1 MTNYRT
7 DLAKITFGVLCIVL
21 LIGSALWILRPF
33 LGATIW
39 AAMVVVASWP
49 ALLWLQSRLWGSRG
63 LAVAAMVLIL
73 LLLFALPLTLA
84 ISTVAEHAD
93 VAYAW
98 VRSLIDQGPPHLPD
112 WLRNLPFIGEKL
124 GTTWDDLVASGMAGL
139 QTRVTPYL
147 SEVTTWVLSQA
158 GVVGALTVQIL
169 LTVVIAGVMYLNGET
184 GARVVQRF
192 GWRVGGERGQEA
204 VVLAGKAIRGV
215 ALGVGLTALIQA
227 VIGGIGLAV
236 AGVPLAALLTAVMFM
251 LCIIQVGPTLVLL
264 PATIWVFWSGATGW
278 GIFLAVWTLIVGTM
292 DNFLR
297 PWLIKRGADLPLL
310 LIFAGVIGGLFAF
323 GLVGVFVG
331 PVMLAVSYTLIDA
344 WLDDSEPPGMTG
356 EVPLPPIAEVDVV
369 QVPQVGV
376 DGAPRTSR
384 APAAVRTP
392 SAR

>member
-1 MTNYRT
+1 MTEPRT
-7 DLAKITFGVLCIVL
+7 DLAKITFSVLCIAL
-21 LIGSALWILRPF
+21 MIGSSLWILRPF

-49 ALLWLQSRLWGSRG
+49 ALLWFQARLWGSRA
-63 LAVAAMVLIL
+63 LAVVAMVLIL
-73 LLLFALPLTLA
+73 LLLFALPLTMA

-93 VAYAW
+93 VAYRW

-112 WLRNLPFIGEKL
+112 WLRNLPLVGAKL
-124 GTTWDDLVASGMAGL
+124 GSMWDELVASGMAGL
-139 QTRVTPYL
+139 QHRVTPYL
-147 SEVTTWVLSQA
+147 SQVTTWVLSQA

-169 LTVVIAGVMYLNGET
+169 LTVVIAGVMYASGEAA
-184 GARVVQRF
+184 ARVVQLF
-192 GWRVGGERGQEA
+192 GWRVAGTRGQEA

-215 ALGVGLTALIQA
+215 ALGVGVTALVQA

-251 LCIIQVGPTLVLL
+251 LCIIQLGPTLVLL
-264 PATIWVFWSGATGW
+264 PATIWVFWNGDTGW
-278 GIFLAVWTLIVGTM
+278 GVFMAVWTLIVGTM

-331 PVMLAVSYTLIDA
+331 PVLLAVSYTLIHA
-344 WLDDSEPPGMTG
+344 WLHDG
-356 EVPLPPIAEVDVV
+356 EADM
-369 QVPQVGV
+369 
-376 DGAPRTSR
+376 
-384 APAAVRTP
+384 PAL
-392 SAR
+392 

>member
-1 MTNYRT
+1 MSAPRN
-7 DLAKITFGVLCIVL
+7 DLARITFNVLCIAL

-49 ALLWLQSRLWGSRG
+49 ALLWLQSRLWGSRM
-63 LAVAAMVLIL
+63 LAVVVALLIML
-73 LLLFALPLTLA
+73 LVFALPLTLA
-84 ISTVAEHAD
+84 ISTVVEHAD

-98 VRSLIDQGPPHLPD
+98 FRSLIEHGPPKLPE
-112 WLRNLPFIGEKL
+112 WVVGLPLVGAKL
-124 GTTWDDLVASGMAGL
+124 GSMWDELVASGLAGL

-147 SEVTTWVLSQA
+147 SEMTTWLLSRA
-158 GVVGALTVQIL
+158 GVAGALTVQIL
-169 LTVVIAGVMYLNGET
+169 LTVVIAGVMFANGEA

-227 VIGGIGLAV
+227 VVGGIGLAV

-251 LCIIQVGPTLVLL
+251 LCIIQLGPTLVLL

-278 GIFLAVWTLIVGTM
+278 GVFLAVWTLIVGTG

-344 WLDDSEPPGMTG
+344 WINDGDAPPLDEVALPVVPGVAQRTEAALIEPPR
-356 EVPLPPIAEVDVV
+356 VP
-369 QVPQVGV
+369 
-376 DGAPRTSR
+376 
-384 APAAVRTP
+384 
-392 SAR
+392 